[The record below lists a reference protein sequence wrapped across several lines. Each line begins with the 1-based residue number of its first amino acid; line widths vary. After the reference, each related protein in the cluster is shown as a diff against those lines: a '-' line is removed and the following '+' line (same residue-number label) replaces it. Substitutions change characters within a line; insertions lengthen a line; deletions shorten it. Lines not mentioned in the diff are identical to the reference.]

1 MSQKHT
7 ITMEEIQNLINNG
20 CSTFSLKDNSV
31 RGFSTVCADQVKVG
45 DEVIINN
52 YFKEIIE

>member
-7 ITMEEIQNLINNG
+7 ITMEEIQNLINKG

-31 RGFSTVCADQVKVG
+31 RGYKTVCSDQVKVG
-45 DEVIINN
+45 DEVIIDNH
-52 YFKEIIE
+52 FTEIVE